1 MSSSARTTR
10 VCFFPR
16 PKDLTRAF
24 KVGFLSIDV
33 VYVRPTPRIETA
45 SSLVML
51 ELEADSELTLPRQ
64 EEICANEEDSCC
76 PSKALKHA

>member
-51 ELEADSELTLPRQ
+51 DLEADSELTLPR
-64 EEICANEEDSCC
+64 
-76 PSKALKHA
+76 